1 MERILIFI
9 VLSIPVIAIS
19 WRTLFHPRSHGFY
32 RFFAWEGILWL
43 AASNYRYWFSD
54 PLSVNQIVAWI
65 LLVLSAYMVIA
76 GVMRFAKNGKIDR
89 SRDAETLFGF
99 EKTTKLIDRGIYR
112 YIRHPL
118 YASLIFLAW
127 GIVLKHPTTGLLAV
141 TLISTI
147 MLYLTSRYDEKECI
161 AYFGDQYLEYMKRTS
176 MFIPFI
182 F

>member
-1 MERILIFI
+1 MERIFIFI

-19 WRTLFHPRSHGFY
+19 RRTLFHPRSHGFY

-54 PLSVNQIVAWI
+54 PLSVNKIVAWI
-65 LLVLSAYMVIA
+65 LLALSAYTVIA
-76 GVMRFAKNGKIDR
+76 GVMRFAKDGKIDR

-99 EKTTKLIDRGIYR
+99 EKTTKLIDRGIYK

-127 GIVLKHPTTGLLAV
+127 GIFFKHPTTGLLLV
-141 TLISTI
+141 TILSTL
-147 MLYLTSRYDEKECI
+147 MLYLTSRVDEKECL
-161 AYFGDQYLEYMKRTS
+161 AYFGNPYMEYMKRTT

-182 F
+182 L